1 MKDPSVNENAFE
13 IVKEMMDKKEQLNCT
28 VKEQGNGATLIDA
41 GIDASGGIEAGRL
54 VGEICL
60 GGLGTVRITHQHVGD
75 MTFPAVVVSTDHPKI
90 ATMGSQFAGWLV
102 DIKGDEGKY
111 FAMGSGPA
119 RALAV
124 VEKKLYKELDY
135 KDKAKVG
142 VIVLETRTPPPE
154 FATNFIA
161 EKCGISTSDLYCVM
175 TPTACVAGSVQI
187 SARVVEV
194 GVHKL
199 HELKFDPSKIRA
211 GHGVAPIGPVAKNDN
226 KAMGVTNDCIL
237 YAGRTF
243 YFIRPDEEDDLA
255 DLAEKAP
262 SSASKQYGQ
271 PFFKLF
277 KSFEFDFY
285 KVDPLLFSPAEITL
299 NDIVKGKTYKAGYV
313 NAEVLK
319 QSFGM

>member
-1 MKDPSVNENAFE
+1 MNPSVNEKAFE
-13 IVKEMMDKKEQLNCT
+13 IVKEILDKKDELNCAVT
-28 VKEQGNGATLIDA
+28 EQGNGATLIDA
-41 GIDASGGIEAGRL
+41 GIDVSGGVEAGRL

-60 GGLGTVRITHQHVGD
+60 GGLGAVRVTHMHIGD
-75 MTFPAVVVSTDHPKI
+75 MTLPAVVVSTDHPKI
-90 ATMGSQFAGWLV
+90 ATMGSQYAGWLI

-135 KDKAKVG
+135 KDKAKMS

-154 FATNFIA
+154 FVTEFIA
-161 EKCGISTSDLYCVM
+161 EKCGVSTSDLYCVL

-199 HELKFDPSKIRA
+199 HELKFDPDKIRT

-237 YAGRTF
+237 YGGRTF
-243 YFIRPDEEDDLA
+243 YFIRPDEDDDLA
-255 DLAEKAP
+255 ALTEKAP

-277 KSFEFDFY
+277 KSVEFDFY
-285 KVDPLLFSPAEITL
+285 KVDPHLFSPAEITI
-299 NDIVKGKTYKAGYV
+299 NDIVNGKTYKAGAL
-313 NAEVLK
+313 NPDVLK